1 MPHRNVDISR
11 DMEASAILRG
21 KVFDHDFRVLENT
34 PWVKNVIME
43 TGKALKS

>member
-21 KVFDHDFRVLENT
+21 KVLDHDFRVLENT
-34 PWVKNVIME
+34 PWENVKIK
-43 TGKALKS
+43 TGKALKL